1 MVIKQTI
8 HPSNSLSDDRD
19 AIIALCTPL
28 GQGAIALLRISGD
41 DSIAVAN
48 NLALL
53 SSGKKLVEAPSHT
66 IHHGFVVDGNLKLD
80 EVLFLVMHGPRT
92 FTGQNTIEISCHN
105 NQFIIEQLIACA
117 VKQGAR
123 HAKPG
128 EFTRRAF
135 LNNKI
140 DLVQA
145 EAIND
150 IIHASSELSLKKA
163 QEQLEGSL
171 SKHLTEIEHSIVEL
185 LSLTES
191 CFEFLEEEQR
201 DLSFDS
207 LIKEKTNTLLSI
219 IHAVTS
225 SYSHQ
230 QHIKEG
236 IRISLIGSVNA
247 GKSTLFN
254 CLVKKNRAIV
264 SSVAGTT
271 RDSIEASIYK
281 NGHFLTFVDTAGLR
295 DTNDC
300 IEQEGIKRSY
310 QEAEKADII
319 LLVFDSSRP
328 LSALEL
334 DIYMLVYKKYLHKT
348 ILIANK
354 SDQSQG
360 NLSLDGFSALGISAH
375 LGTGLNELEVSLAK
389 TIATLF
395 EKGNTPYL
403 LNQRQYSIL
412 TGIESDLNFIANSY
426 SDFIEY
432 EIVAYQLRDVLAKV
446 SELTGKAI
454 SESILDTVF
463 SKFCIG
469 K

>member
-1 MVIKQTI
+1 MVIKQTT
-8 HPSNSLSDDRD
+8 HLSNQLSDDRD
-19 AIIALCTPL
+19 TIIALCTPL
-28 GQGAIALLRISGD
+28 GQGAISLLRISGD
-41 DSIAVAN
+41 NATSITNVFS
-48 NLALL
+48 LF
-53 SSGKKLVEAPSHT
+53 SSGKKLIDVASHT
-66 IHHGFVVDGNLKLD
+66 IHHGHIIDNNVKLD
-80 EVLFLVMHGPRT
+80 EVLFLVMHGPKT

-105 NQFIIEQLIACA
+105 NQFIIEQIISCA

-171 SKHLTEIEHSIVEL
+171 SSHIASIELEIIEL

-201 DLSFDS
+201 DLNFDT
-207 LIKEKTNTLLSI
+207 IIEEKTTNLLTK
-219 IHAVTS
+219 IHSVTS
-225 SYSHQ
+225 SYSQQ

-254 CLVKKNRAIV
+254 ALVKKNRAIV
-264 SSVAGTT
+264 SSIAGTT
-271 RDSIEASIYK
+271 RDSIETSIYK

-295 DTNDC
+295 ETEDC

-310 QEAEKADII
+310 QEAEKADVI
-319 LLVFDSSRP
+319 LLIFDASHKLSP
-328 LSALEL
+328 LESK
-334 DIYMLVYKKYLHKT
+334 IYMTLYQKYLSKI

-354 SDQSQG
+354 SDQSEIHP
-360 NLSLDGFSALGISAH
+360 SLNQLPALAVSAH
-375 LGTGLNELEVSLAK
+375 LGTGINELESSLAK
-389 TIATLF
+389 TITTLF
-395 EKGNTPYL
+395 EKCNTPYL

-412 TGIESDLNFIANSY
+412 TEIEANLKFIANSY
-426 SDFIEY
+426 SNSIEY
-432 EIVAYQLRDVLAKV
+432 EIVAYHLRDVLAKV